1 MHRASLSLFLLI
13 LLCAAPYAQAQK
25 GDPPK
30 DESGES
36 GDAKEGEAAEGTE
49 GTEGEGDPAE
59 GTEGT
64 ETAPAVS
71 EADDLQSL
79 RAEYFKLRDRLFQSR
94 ARSSAVS
101 SALYSTRLSVDLN
114 YDSGRYYTITRA
126 TIRLDGANIYDD
138 SEGSIASDKATRF
151 EGFVAPGRHQLSIR
165 IEATGKDDERFTSV
179 IDNSFVVQAIK
190 GKDLVVKALAE
201 DDGNIAYKWAKKES
215 GTYRLHLNVS
225 VKSAKRAKKKGDRIK
240 RTGELRKHGPAKTNR
255 S

>member
-1 MHRASLSLFLLI
+1 MHRASLTLFLLTI
-13 LLCAAPYAQAQK
+13 LFAMPQAQAQK

-30 DESGES
+30 DEAGQGAETGET
-36 GDAKEGEAAEGTE
+36 TE
-49 GTEGEGDPAE
+49 GTEGAEGDPDEA
-59 GTEGT
+59 TEGT
-64 ETAPAVS
+64 EAAPEVS
-71 EADDLQSL
+71 EAEDLQSL

-114 YDSGRYYTITRA
+114 YESGRYYTITRA

-138 SEGSIASDKATRF
+138 SDGSIAADKATRF
-151 EGFVAPGRHQLSIR
+151 EGFVAPGRHQVSIR

-190 GKDLVVKALAE
+190 GKDLVVKAQAK
-201 DDGNIAYKWAKKES
+201 DDGSIAHKWSKKES

-225 VKSAKRAKKKGDRIK
+225 VKSAKRGKKKSDHIK
-240 RTGELRKHGPAKTNR
+240 RTGELRKHGPAKSNR